1 MEFNVNKN
9 GAATAADQLSEIVT
23 KAEEL
28 LSTMSQAGDAPA
40 VELRQRVQ
48 ATLENAKG
56 RLSQLQ
62 AQTQDVVTK
71 GMKSTDEYVRGNPWT
86 AIAVAA
92 GVGAFVGALIARR
105 V

>member
-1 MEFNVNKN
+1 MELNVNKN

-23 KAEEL
+23 KAEDL
-28 LSTMSQAGDAPA
+28 LSRMSQAGDASA

-48 ATLENAKG
+48 TTIENAKV

-62 AQTQDVVTK
+62 TQTQDVVNK
-71 GMKSTDEYVRGNPWT
+71 SLKSTDEYVRSNPWT

-92 GVGAFVGALIARR
+92 GVGAFVGALVARR
-105 V
+105 I

>member
-28 LSTMSQAGDAPA
+28 LSTMSKAGDGPA

-48 ATLENAKG
+48 ATIENAKG

-62 AQTQDVVTK
+62 TQTQDVVNK
-71 GMKSTDEYVRGNPWT
+71 GMKNTDEYVRSNPWT

-92 GVGAFVGALIARR
+92 GVGAFVGALVARR

>member
-48 ATLENAKG
+48 ATLENAQG

-71 GMKSTDEYVRGNPWT
+71 GMKSTDEYVRSNPWT